1 MFEAHLAR
9 VSVSWEQ
16 KLIISYTVAYS
27 SVTKTKPH
35 IWGKILLVEHKN
47 CPTSS
52 QIFDSGE
59 TKREIVLRFCKPKE
73 GCLDMLLPF
82 FHSYLTEIVRFWDI
96 DFLLESGIFRQFWSF
111 FWHFR
116 QKSENLSRQKLFQS
130 RLISSSCIGIYIYT
144 YTYVNTYVCMC
155 TCVYMYALHT

>member
-1 MFEAHLAR
+1 MFKAHLAR
-9 VSVSWEQ
+9 VSASWEQ

-59 TKREIVLRFCKPKE
+59 TKRELVLRFCKPKV

-96 DFLLESGIFRQFWSF
+96 DFLLESRIFRQFWSF
-111 FWHFR
+111 FDIFVKNLKILAAKNCFR
-116 QKSENLSRQKLFQS
+116 VVLSR
-130 RLISSSCIGIYIYT
+130 RH
-144 YTYVNTYVCMC
+144 
-155 TCVYMYALHT
+155 A